1 MNQTTHHLLAG
12 IALLLAGL
20 FLAAALALGAPQ
32 AIYADPGVRY
42 AAPVAQG
49 GGDCSSWDNACTLQT
64 ALTGAVSGDEIW
76 VKKGVHYPGTA
87 RTHSFRIQ
95 RDNVQL
101 YGGFA
106 GTEIARSQ
114 RNWVVN
120 STVLSGD
127 IGTPG
132 DIADNSYH
140 VLYVD
145 GVTIENI
152 TSAAVIDGFTI
163 TAGNADN
170 SSVWP
175 HSLGGGLFCNG
186 NGSGKECSP
195 TLTNVIFDSNKA
207 NYGGGMYNVG
217 AFGGVS
223 SPILT
228 NVIFT
233 NNLASSTSG
242 GGMYNSGYEGISSP
256 TLTNV
261 TFIRNEA
268 FGNGGGMYNQGYST
282 NGVSSPTLRN
292 VTFAGNKA
300 SSAGGMHSSGT
311 SGGHSSPAL
320 TNVVFTG
327 NLASSV
333 GGGMYNYGFQGASSP
348 ALVNVTFSGN
358 QAGQGGGIRNYA
370 GGGGVSTPN
379 LINCVLWG
387 NAANTGPQ
395 ISNEI
400 DAMPTISYSLI
411 GGSGGSGSGWNA
423 ALGVDG
429 GNNLDADPQ
438 FVGPVAASSAP
449 TAAGNYRLGF
459 GSPAIDWGVNAGCPV
474 NDRDGNPRPNDG
486 NGDEVVICDM
496 GAYEAGTMLSVEPVE
511 PGDPPYEFPGQP
523 GVSIEIHNL
532 GGRANGAL
540 AWLYVD
546 GMGVDHPHATGE
558 MTSGQYW
565 LIRGLQA
572 DGVTDAS
579 GFLATLT
586 LPHGLPDHTAAH
598 VCRFDGESSWDCD
611 RTSSDTG
618 SVVREGV
625 TQFSD
630 WTVSDGMPL
639 AVTLG
644 SFTAHVAGDHVLV
657 AWETVSEF
665 DTQGFNLWRG
675 LAADGS
681 DREMLTFVPAQTP
694 GSTQGA
700 VYQVEDAAV
709 QAGATYWYW
718 LEDIDLGGQA
728 TLHGPVSA
736 TMPAPTAVTLAEL
749 ASSPT
754 SGAPMPAAAAAV
766 ALLAGLALWTGLR
779 RWQMVGR

>member
-12 IALLLAGL
+12 IAFLLAGL
-20 FLAAALALGAPQ
+20 FLAAALMVGAPQ
-32 AIYADPGVRY
+32 ATYADPGVRY
-42 AAPVAQG
+42 AAPAVQG
-49 GGDCSSWDNACTLQT
+49 SGDCSSWDNACTLQT
-64 ALTGAVSGDEIW
+64 ALSGALSGDEIW

-87 RTHSFRIQ
+87 RTHSFRVQ

-132 DIADNSYH
+132 EISDNSYH
-140 VLYVD
+140 VLYID
-145 GVTIENI
+145 GVTIQNI
-152 TSAAVIDGFTI
+152 TGATVIDGFTV

-175 HSLGGGLFCNG
+175 HSLGGGLFCQG
-186 NGSGKECSP
+186 NGAGKECSP
-195 TLTNVIFDSNKA
+195 TLTNVVFDSNKA
-207 NYGGGMYNVG
+207 NYGGGMYSIG
-217 AFGGVS
+217 AYGGVS

-242 GGMYNSGYEGISSP
+242 GGMYNSGYEGVSSP

-261 TFIRNEA
+261 TFISNEA
-268 FGNGGGMYNQGYST
+268 SGNGGGMYNNGYST

-300 SSAGGMHSSGT
+300 NSAGGMYNSG
-311 SGGHSSPAL
+311 SYGGHSSPAL
-320 TNVVFTG
+320 TNVLFSG
-327 NLASSV
+327 NL
-333 GGGMYNYGFQGASSP
+333 GGGMVNYGFEGVSSP
-348 ALVNVTFSGN
+348 TLMTVTFSGN
-358 QAGQGGGIRNYA
+358 KVPLFGGGGMRNYA
-370 GGGGVSTPN
+370 SGAGGVSRPS
-379 LINCVLWG
+379 LFNCILWG
-387 NAANTGPQ
+387 NEATTDPQ
-395 ISNEI
+395 IQNQI
-400 DAMPTISYSLI
+400 NALPTISYSLI
-411 GGSGGSGSGWNA
+411 GGSGGSGSGWSA

-438 FVGPVAASSAP
+438 FVGSAAASAAP
-449 TAAGNYRLGF
+449 TTAGNYRLGF
-459 GSPAIDWGVNAGCPV
+459 GSPAIDSGVNAGCPV

-486 NGDEVVICDM
+486 NGDEVVVCDM
-496 GAYEAGTMLSVEPVE
+496 GAYEAGTMVGVDPSL
-511 PGDPPYEFPGQP
+511 PGDPVVFEGQP
-523 GVSIEIHNL
+523 GVSIQIHDL
-532 GGRANGAL
+532 GGRANGEL
-540 AWLYVD
+540 AYLYVD

-586 LPHGLPDHTAAH
+586 LPHDLADHTKAH
-598 VCRFDGESSWDCD
+598 ACRFDGESAWDCA
-611 RTSSDTG
+611 RTSSDAG
-618 SVVREGV
+618 SVVRAGV

-644 SFTAHVAGDHVLV
+644 SFTAQVVGDHVLV
-657 AWETVSEF
+657 AWETLSEI
-665 DTQGFNLWRG
+665 DTLGFNLWRG

-681 DREMLTFVPAQTP
+681 DCELLTYVPAQAP

-700 VYQVEDAAV
+700 VYQVQDAAV
-709 QAGATYWYW
+709 QAGYTYWYW
-718 LEDIDLGGQA
+718 LEDSDFGGQT

-736 TMPAPTAVTLAEL
+736 TMPAPTAVTLVEVGSTP
-749 ASSPT
+749 ASGTATPV
-754 SGAPMPAAAAAV
+754 AVAAV
-766 ALLAGLALWTGLR
+766 ALLAGLALWAGLR
-779 RWQMVGR
+779 QWQVMGR

>member
-20 FLAAALALGAPQ
+20 FLAAALMVGAPQ
-32 AIYADPGVRY
+32 ATYADPGVRY
-42 AAPVAQG
+42 VAPEAQG
-49 GGDCSSWDNACTLQT
+49 SGDCSSWDHACTLQS

-95 RDNVQL
+95 RNNVQL

-106 GTEIARSQ
+106 GTETARSQ

-127 IGTPG
+127 IGTLG
-132 DIADNSYH
+132 QISDNSYH
-140 VLYVD
+140 ILYID
-145 GVTIENI
+145 GVTIQNI
-152 TSAAVIDGFTI
+152 TSATVIDGFTV

-175 HSLGGGLFCNG
+175 HSLGGGLFCQGNG
-186 NGSGKECSP
+186 NGKECSP
-195 TLTNVIFDSNKA
+195 TLTNVVFDSNKA
-207 NYGGGMYNVG
+207 NYGGGMYNIG
-217 AFGGVS
+217 AYGGVS

-233 NNLASSTSG
+233 NNLASNTSG
-242 GGMYNSGYEGISSP
+242 GGMYNSGYQGVSSP

-268 FGNGGGMYNQGYST
+268 SGYGGGMYNNGYST
-282 NGVSSPTLRN
+282 NGVSSPILRN

-300 SSAGGMHSSGT
+300 NSAGGMYNSG
-311 SGGHSSPAL
+311 SYSGHSSPAL
-320 TNVVFTG
+320 TNVAFTG
-327 NLASSV
+327 NLANFV
-333 GGGMYNYGFQGASSP
+333 GGGMYNDGFQGASSP
-348 ALVNVTFSGN
+348 TLINVTFSGN

-400 DAMPTISYSLI
+400 DALPTISYSVI

-438 FVGPVAASSAP
+438 FVGPVAASAAP

-459 GSPAIDWGVNAGCPV
+459 GSPAIDSGVNTGCPV
-474 NDRDGNPRPNDG
+474 NDLDGNPRPNDG
-486 NGDEVVICDM
+486 NGDEIVICDM
-496 GAYEAGTMLSVEPVE
+496 GAYEAGTMLAVEPVE

-523 GVSIEIHNL
+523 GVSIEILDL
-532 GGRANGAL
+532 GGRANGEL

-546 GMGVDHPHATGE
+546 GMGIDHPHATDE
-558 MTSGQYW
+558 MTTGQYW

-572 DGVTDAS
+572 DGVIDAS

-586 LPHGLPDHTAAH
+586 LPHDLTDHTAAH
-598 VCRFDGESSWDCD
+598 ACRFDGQSTWDCA
-611 RTSSDTG
+611 RSSSDAG
-618 SVVREGV
+618 SVARAGV
-625 TQFSD
+625 MQFSD

-644 SFTAHVAGDHVLV
+644 SFTAQAAADHVLI
-657 AWETVSEF
+657 AWETLSEV
-665 DTQGFNLWRG
+665 DTLGFNLWRG

-681 DREMLTFVPAQTP
+681 DREVLTFVPAQSP

-700 VYQVEDAAV
+700 VYQVQDFAV

-718 LEDIDLGGQA
+718 LEDIDLGGQT

-736 TMPAPTAVTLAEL
+736 TMPAPTAVTLAKL
-749 ASSPT
+749 AASPT
-754 SGAPMPAAAAAV
+754 SRTATPVTAAAV
-766 ALLAGLALWTGLR
+766 ALLAGLALLATLR
-779 RWQMVGR
+779 EWRIMRR